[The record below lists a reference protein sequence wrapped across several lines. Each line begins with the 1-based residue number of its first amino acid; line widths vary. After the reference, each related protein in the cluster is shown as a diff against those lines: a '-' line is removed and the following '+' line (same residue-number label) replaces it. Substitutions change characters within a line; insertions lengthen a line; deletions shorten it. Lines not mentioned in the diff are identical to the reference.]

1 MVIFF
6 CFFVKTVKNV
16 RDTRENDPSFWSL
29 KWEGKFN
36 VEMVTCVTLN
46 IPASKTMKF

>member
-29 KWEGKFN
+29 SEGKFN